1 MEDKMKK
8 EIERKALNTLLEKGV
23 YFEIPGRLFFR
34 RKTWRLTIRQLLLG
48 TIDHLSDLYLQID
61 IDEEKIKEDPQ
72 REARRLSGQYAKLMA
87 RVVAIALLNSYLGI
101 KLFSGI
107 LSRYLLWKINPQ
119 RLFELT
125 IAIKTLSNTGDFIA
139 SIRSL
144 SLVRTTTPREEQPE
158 TDRIENER

>member
-1 MEDKMKK
+1 MEDKIKR
-8 EIERKALNTLLEKGV
+8 EIERKALNTLLEKGI

-34 RKTWRLTIRQLLLG
+34 RKKWRFTIRQLFLG

-72 REARRLSGQYAKLMA
+72 KEARRLAGKHAKLMA
-87 RVVAIALLNSYLGI
+87 RVVAIALLNSYFGI
-101 KLFSGI
+101 KFFSGI
-107 LSRYLLWKINPQ
+107 LSYYLLWKINPQ

-125 IAIKTLSNTGDFIA
+125 IAVKTLSNTGDFIA

-144 SLVRTTTPREEQPE
+144 SLVRTTTPREEPE
-158 TDRIENER
+158 TDRIENTR